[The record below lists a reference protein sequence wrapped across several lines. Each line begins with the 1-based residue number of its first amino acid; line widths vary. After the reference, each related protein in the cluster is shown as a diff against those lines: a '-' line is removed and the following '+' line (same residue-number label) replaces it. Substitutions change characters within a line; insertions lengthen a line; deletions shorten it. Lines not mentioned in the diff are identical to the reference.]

1 MVGRVQLVLNK
12 VKYLMIFAVGYVGQP
27 VKKGCFWHKNV
38 FVIWPNVQNLNN
50 GGHPSKWDHDGWAGS
65 SSRWN

>member
-38 FVIWPNVQNLNN
+38 FVI
-50 GGHPSKWDHDGWAGS
+50 
-65 SSRWN
+65 